1 MDAGVVPPDPGR
13 VGVVA
18 GIGHVAVRPAQRPP
32 RPVGREAGTA
42 RCSTTGRCRRRR
54 QRPMWWDAAT
64 TPGRIPSV
72 RHASITKWP
81 IRVVMRTRPFSSMPS
96 ASASDGWIHNGCRW
110 LISFSHLLF
119 AERVWTKVGMR
130 NVGSRIRSSPARSRS
145 SQWTCDG
152 IHPGVA
158 CSGQPQS
165 RNVVEYSSSFFD
177 GVGKPTLAS
186 PSTSTAGEPSP
197 RPSSVVVASAVGAV
211 VPRAGGAGPAIHA
224 GRRQAH
230 SLRRPIPRRSARTAG
245 TCRPVR
251 RTHRGRA

>member
-1 MDAGVVPPDPGR
+1 MDAGVVPPDPRR

-18 GIGHVAVRPAQRPP
+18 GVRHVAVRPAQRPP

-42 RCSTTGRCRRRR
+42 RCSTTGPVSSRR

-96 ASASDGWIHNGCRW
+96 ASASDGWIHNGWRW

-119 AERVWTKVGMR
+119 AERVWISVGMR

-152 IHPGVA
+152 IQPGVA
-158 CSGQPQS
+158 CSGHPQS

-177 GVGKPTLAS
+177 GVGKPTLAL
-186 PSTSTAGEPSP
+186 AVDVDRRRAVAEAVELRRGE
-197 RPSSVVVASAVGAV
+197 RFGAA
-211 VPRAGGAGPAIHA
+211 VPRACRAGPAVHA
-224 GRRQAH
+224 GCVR
-230 SLRRPIPRRSARTAG
+230 RRSPRHRRAATIRSYGVYVSPGTA
-245 TCRPVR
+245 
-251 RTHRGRA
+251 